1 MAARRG
7 RTQARRSGGGSNG
20 LPGWAWL
27 VIGVL
32 ATLLVIVMAPKFLNK
47 EGGGGF
53 FRTGAPHADPD
64 AQPRGSGETDGA
76 FEPVAAEPRATP
88 AKPADNA
95 GKGGDF
101 DFYELLPGEE
111 VAMTDA
117 QIAAIAREE
126 ARRRDADAAAAAR
139 AAAAATAPTDPA
151 LQAADAQAR
160 AAAAAAGLPQPLPE
174 ASRTPAPTATTPA
187 PRQQVASATPAPK
200 PASQPTEPAF
210 ATSKP
215 PTATT
220 PYILQAGAFQASGD
234 AEAVKAKIALLG
246 LNARVESAN
255 INGKTMYRVRMG
267 PYGSAS
273 ELAEAKAK
281 LGNGGLPAVAIK
293 AK

>member
-7 RTQARRSGGGSNG
+7 RNQARRSGGGSNG

-32 ATLLVIVMAPKFLNK
+32 ATLLVIVLAPKFLDK
-47 EGGGGF
+47 QGEGGF
-53 FRTGAPHADPD
+53 FRSGAPHADPD
-64 AQPRGSGETDGA
+64 AQPRGSDQTDGA
-76 FEPVAAEPRATP
+76 FEPVAAEPQTAP
-88 AKPADNA
+88 KPAATNSD
-95 GKGGDF
+95 GDF

-126 ARRRDADAAAAAR
+126 ARRKQAEADAAAR
-139 AAAAATAPTDPA
+139 AAAAATTPTDPA

-174 ASRTPAPTATTPA
+174 ASRTPTPAPSPA

-200 PASQPTEPAF
+200 PATQP
-210 ATSKP
+210 ATTPVAASKP
-215 PTATT
+215 PTAAT

-267 PYGSAS
+267 PYGTAS
-273 ELAEAKAK
+273 ELADAKAK
-281 LGNGGLPAVAIK
+281 LGSGGLPAVAIK

>member
-7 RTQARRSGGGSNG
+7 RNQARRSGGGSNG

-32 ATLLVIVMAPKFLNK
+32 ATLLVIVLAPKFLDK
-47 EGGGGF
+47 QGEGGF
-53 FRTGAPHADPD
+53 FRSGAPHADPD
-64 AQPRGSGETDGA
+64 AQPRGSDQTDGA
-76 FEPVAAEPRATP
+76 FEPVAAEPQTAP
-88 AKPADNA
+88 KPAATNSD
-95 GKGGDF
+95 GDF

-111 VAMTDA
+111 VAMTDT

-126 ARRRDADAAAAAR
+126 ARRKQAEADAAAR
-139 AAAAATAPTDPA
+139 AAAAATTPTDPA

-174 ASRTPAPTATTPA
+174 ASRTPTPAPTPA

-200 PASQPTEPAF
+200 PATQP
-210 ATSKP
+210 ATTPVAASKP
-215 PTATT
+215 STAAT

-267 PYGSAS
+267 PYGTAS
-273 ELAEAKAK
+273 ELADAKAK
-281 LGNGGLPAVAIK
+281 LGSGGLPAVAIK